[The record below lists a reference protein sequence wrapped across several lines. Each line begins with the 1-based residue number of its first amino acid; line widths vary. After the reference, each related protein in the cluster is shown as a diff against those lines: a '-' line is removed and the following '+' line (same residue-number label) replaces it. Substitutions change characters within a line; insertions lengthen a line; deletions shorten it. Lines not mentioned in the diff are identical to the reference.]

1 MTKLDSFMRL
11 KVKRDTFYLP
21 DPEGGVYFRNNESSF
36 RMKGGTIYQ
45 WIEKLMPMF
54 NGEQTMGEL
63 TEGLTGPYRN
73 RVYEIGETLLQ
84 NGFVRDVSQ
93 DRPHELNKMILEK
106 YASQIEFIENFVDS
120 GAYHFQEYRQ
130 TNVLVV
136 GSGSILVSLA
146 SALIESGLPKFDF
159 LVTESIPTNR
169 HRIYELIQNARKMDS
184 EVEVREV
191 PFEKGG
197 HKSYWNQV
205 VRSYDCILYV
215 TQDGNENELRDL
227 NNVCKEEGKIF
238 LPAICLEQVGLS
250 GPIIHPESDGCWESA
265 WRRLHQSAIQS
276 DQKPNM
282 VSSTTGALLANVIVF
297 EFFKKVTGIAGSTN
311 SIYLLDF
318 ETLEGEWLSF
328 IPHPLVTSTSVAPR
342 LVEDLDLRIKQE
354 GKRNNASH
362 ELLEYFNGL
371 TSEEIGIFH
380 SWEERN
386 LSQLPLAQCFVQAV
400 NPLTSGPADLLPE
413 VICAGLTHEEAKRN
427 AGLTGIEM
435 YVSKWIDSFVRNQD
449 DHNDPK
455 FMEGTIGI
463 GAGETIEEAVCRG
476 LQAYLDEKLSNRM
489 DDGLN
494 GIFDVQL
501 GSIEDQSCKV
511 YVDAL
516 STLNGTPTIDLK
528 EDILGFP
535 VISVRYN
542 GQRITRAGLNITLA
556 LRNALQQALLNTQ
569 NHQINPMVVDHE
581 MESAVFR
588 ENKEF
593 KLDIPSCEDMTRLE
607 LLQSSMQ
614 VLHQNGKRLFVYDL
628 SFEPFLKQELAGVF
642 GVQIREEEI

>member
-1 MTKLDSFMRL
+1 MQ
-11 KVKRDTFYLP
+11 
-21 DPEGGVYFRNNESSF
+21 DP
-36 RMKGGTIYQ
+36 
-45 WIEKLMPMF
+45 
-54 NGEQTMGEL
+54 
-63 TEGLTGPYRN
+63 
-73 RVYEIGETLLQ
+73 
-84 NGFVRDVSQ
+84 
-93 DRPHELNKMILEK
+93 
-106 YASQIEFIENFVDS
+106 
-120 GAYHFQEYRQ
+120 
-130 TNVLVV
+130 
-136 GSGSILVSLA
+136 
-146 SALIESGLPKFDF
+146 
-159 LVTESIPTNR
+159 
-169 HRIYELIQNARKMDS
+169 LIQ
-184 EVEVREV
+184 
-191 PFEKGG
+191 
-197 HKSYWNQV
+197 
-205 VRSYDCILYV
+205 
-215 TQDGNENELRDL
+215 
-227 NNVCKEEGKIF
+227 
-238 LPAICLEQVGLS
+238 
-250 GPIIHPESDGCWESA
+250 
-265 WRRLHQSAIQS
+265 
-276 DQKPNM
+276 
-282 VSSTTGALLANVIVF
+282 
-297 EFFKKVTGIAGSTN
+297 
-311 SIYLLDF
+311 IYLLDF

-463 GAGETIEEAVCRG
+463 GAGETIEEAICRG

-489 DDGLN
+489 DDGQN

-501 GSIEDQSCKV
+501 GSIEDQPCKV

-535 VISVRYN
+535 VISVRSN
-542 GQRITRAGLNITLA
+542 GQRITSAGLNITLA

-628 SFEPFLKQELAGVF
+628 AFEPFLKQELAGVF
-642 GVQIREEEI
+642 GVQIRRGGILMAAQILMDGKGLLADIVYHQLSENYSLKRQSILEEVSEEIEFVLVLHDAWHPSAYPKVEKRMRSLGLPWLRGFVSFGEGIIGPFVRPDTMGCSYCADMRRILAGPDRQEMWKFQESYGRR